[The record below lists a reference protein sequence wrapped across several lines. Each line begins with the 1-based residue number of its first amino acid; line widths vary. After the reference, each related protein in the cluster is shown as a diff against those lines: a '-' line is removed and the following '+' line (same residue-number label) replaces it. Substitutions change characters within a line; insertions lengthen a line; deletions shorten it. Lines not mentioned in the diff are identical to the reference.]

1 MAEPEASS
9 VLFMGSSKRK
19 VSITPRLMLTSDVKR
34 AGQDDSKT
42 LYHLRKLYSLKVTQN
57 EGFSLSKTD
66 QKGKQRLSAIPSTRR
81 SVKGTTKDA
90 LDPSP
95 YLGIGWELHHS
106 SSESVL
112 QPATVSHKPAAK
124 SVAEVKERT
133 AIPVKSFVLHAGE
146 YLRREELPRTW
157 TGSDFYRNAVA
168 ALRGEKQD
176 REVDKPRNTT
186 ESLPVISPVFDEKP
200 DLRGY
205 SYISKKAVNQ
215 RPSIISP
222 PQLAPKVLIPKLMPQ
237 AGIGKTSKVS
247 TSFKPQPMNPRLAAS
262 KSKREPR
269 QSITT
274 SYSFPQV
281 PDSDR
286 LTVQPPVSARSHS
299 HGLARYLVQL
309 RPRDLPPHRIPVD
322 YGFFRKVKRIRS

>member
-1 MAEPEASS
+1 MAGTEASS
-9 VLFMGSSKRK
+9 VLFLSNLKRK
-19 VSITPRLMLTSDVKR
+19 VSITPRLMLASDVKR
-34 AGQDDSKT
+34 VGQDDSKS
-42 LYHLRKLYSLKVTQN
+42 LYHLRKLYSLKITQN

-66 QKGKQRLSAIPSTRR
+66 QKGKQRLSALPSTHR
-81 SVKGTTKDA
+81 SVKETTKEA
-90 LDPSP
+90 PDPSP
-95 YLGIGWELHHS
+95 YLGIGWELQHS

-112 QPATVSHKPAAK
+112 QPATVSHKSAAK
-124 SVAEVKERT
+124 SVAEVKGKT

-146 YLRREELPRTW
+146 YLHREELPRTW

-168 ALRGEKQD
+168 ALRGLKPD
-176 REVDKPRNTT
+176 REAERLRNTT
-186 ESLPVISPVFDEKP
+186 ESLPVISPAFDEKP
-200 DLRGY
+200 DLRAY
-205 SYISKKAVNQ
+205 SYISKQSVDQ

-222 PQLAPKVLIPKLMPQ
+222 PQSVPRVLIPKLMPQ
-237 AGIGKTSKVS
+237 VGMRKTSKVS

-286 LTVQPPVSARSHS
+286 FTAQPPVSARSHS
-299 HGLARYLVQL
+299 NGLARYLVQL
-309 RPRDLPPHRIPVD
+309 RPRDLPPHRIPID